1 MGELT
6 VEALAKIIDDADR
19 AFGFSMELTR
29 LVGGVRTYTLSF
41 SDAVG
46 EPATEWEFTGDL
58 YDRVGEVRSRF
69 RAERILAFLST
80 QDSANGLAGDLIQAR
95 EARDRLVQA
104 LGIAMGALQTIQGM
118 EPVTHEITLPV
129 VMANHATD
137 ALNDIKA
144 LAALAQPAEDGR

>member
-1 MGELT
+1 MGELKPCPLCGGKPT
-6 VEALAKIIDDADR
+6 TFDGAGTKLRPAVSCADCPADMTGKTLDEAIAAWNRR
-19 AFGFSMELTR
+19 A
-29 LVGGVRTYTLSF
+29 
-41 SDAVG
+41 
-46 EPATEWEFTGDL
+46 
-58 YDRVGEVRSRF
+58 
-69 RAERILAFLST
+69 LST

-118 EPVTHEITLPV
+118 EPVTHEITLAV